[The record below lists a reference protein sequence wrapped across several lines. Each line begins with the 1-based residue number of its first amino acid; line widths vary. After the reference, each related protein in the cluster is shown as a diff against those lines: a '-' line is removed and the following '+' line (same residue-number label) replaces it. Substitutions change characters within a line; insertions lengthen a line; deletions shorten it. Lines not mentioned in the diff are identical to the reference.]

1 MRWAGYAGAM
11 KTLAD
16 QLDNSF
22 YQRFNSAT
30 PALLSAVQPAPLTNP
45 RWGHRNLDLMAE
57 LGIDPAAPGLLE
69 LLAGSRAPSPLTP
82 YAAVYSGH
90 QFGHWAGQ
98 LGDGRALTLG
108 ELNGADGGCWELQL
122 KGAGPTPY
130 SRFADGR
137 AVLRSSIREYLC
149 SEAMHGLGIPTTRA
163 LSLVDSDSPVQRERV
178 ERGAVVCRLARS
190 FIRFGHFEHFH
201 YAGQA
206 QTVATLA
213 DYLIEQHFPDWLAL
227 PAEQRHLQLF
237 ANTVTATATTIAAW
251 QAVGFAHGVLNTDN
265 MSLLGDTLDYGPF
278 GFLDSYQPGFI
289 CNHSDSGGRYAFN
302 KQPMIGLWNLNA
314 LANAFLSLLP
324 SELLVEQLGS
334 YQQQFEAAYRARM
347 TAKLGLPAAADA
359 QQLDAVLQ
367 PLLALL
373 AEGGA
378 DYTRFF
384 RRLALFGSDQ
394 EPALAAEVG
403 EPWQQQAWQ
412 QWRSSYTAAL
422 TEQPA
427 DADQRQLSM
436 LAVNPKYI
444 LRNYLAEQ
452 AIQAAEAGDYGQLER
467 LFAVLK
473 QPYAEQPEY
482 DKLAALPPAWAAAI
496 SISCSS

>member
-1 MRWAGYAGAM
+1 M
-11 KTLAD
+11 KNLAE
-16 QLDNSF
+16 QLNSPF
-22 YQRFNSAT
+22 YQRFSDAS

-45 RWGHRNLDLMAE
+45 RWVHRNLELMAE
-57 LGIDPAAPGLLE
+57 LGVDPDPPELLE
-69 LLAGSRAPSPLTP
+69 LLAGSRAPAPLVP
-82 YAAVYSGH
+82 YASVYSGH

-98 LGDGRALTLG
+98 LGDGRAMSLG
-108 ELNGADGGCWELQL
+108 ELPSADGSGWELQL

-163 LSLVDSDSPVQRERV
+163 LSLVTSDTPVQREQT
-178 ERGAVVCRLARS
+178 ERGAVVCRVARS
-190 FIRFGHFEHFH
+190 FIRFGQFEHFH
-201 YAGQA
+201 YAGA
-206 QTVATLA
+206 KQTVAALA
-213 DYLIEQHFPDWLAL
+213 DYLIERHFPDWLAL
-227 PAEQRHLQLF
+227 PAEQRHANLF

-278 GFLDSYQPGFI
+278 GFLDAYQPGFI
-289 CNHSDSGGRYAFN
+289 CNHSDSGGRYAFD

-324 SELLVEQLGS
+324 SDALVEQLGS
-334 YQQQFEAAYRARM
+334 YQAQFEAAYRARM
-347 TAKLGLPAAADA
+347 AAKLGLRVGTDEGAIDA
-359 QQLDAVLQ
+359 LLE

-373 AEGGA
+373 AQDKI

-384 RRLALFGSDQ
+384 RRLAQLGGDA
-394 EPALAAEVG
+394 EAELAAEVG
-403 EPWQQQAWQ
+403 EPWQGDAWQ
-412 QWRSSYTAAL
+412 QWLSGYTRALAKQAGSAGARRAAM
-422 TEQPA
+422 QA
-427 DADQRQLSM
+427 A
-436 LAVNPKYI
+436 NPKYI

-467 LFAVLK
+467 LYRALQNPFD
-473 QPYAEQPEY
+473 EQPEH

-496 SISCSS
+496 SVSCSS

>member
-1 MRWAGYAGAM
+1 M
-11 KTLAD
+11 KNLLE
-16 QLDNSF
+16 QFDNPF
-22 YQRFNSAT
+22 CQRFDGAAPT
-30 PALLSAVQPAPLTNP
+30 VLSRVQPAPLTNP
-45 RWGHRNLDLMAE
+45 RWGHRNLSLMAQLGLEPEHPE
-57 LGIDPAAPGLLE
+57 LLS
-69 LLAGSRAPSPLTP
+69 LLAGNAAPAPLTP
-82 YAAVYSGH
+82 YASVYSGH

-108 ELNGADGGCWELQL
+108 ELTDCNGSRWELQL

-130 SRFADGR
+130 SRHADGR

-163 LSLVDSDSPVQRERV
+163 LSLVDSDTPVQRERI

-190 FIRFGHFEHFH
+190 FIRFGQFEHFH
-201 YAGQA
+201 YAGQKQA
-206 QTVATLA
+206 VAELA
-213 DYLIEQHFPDWLAL
+213 DYLIKQHFPDWLAL

-278 GFLDSYQPGFI
+278 GFLDAYQPGFI
-289 CNHSDSGGRYAFN
+289 CNHSDSGGRYAFD

-324 SELLVEQLGS
+324 SDALVEQLGS
-334 YQQQFEAAYRARM
+334 YQAQFEAAYRARM
-347 TAKLGLPAAADA
+347 AAKLGLRVGTDEGAIDA
-359 QQLDAVLQ
+359 LLE

-373 AEGGA
+373 AQDKI

-384 RRLALFGSDQ
+384 RRLAQLGGDA
-394 EPALAAEVG
+394 EAELAAEVG
-403 EPWQQQAWQ
+403 EPWQGDAWQ
-412 QWRSSYTAAL
+412 QWLSGYTRALAKQAGSAGARRAAM
-422 TEQPA
+422 QA
-427 DADQRQLSM
+427 A
-436 LAVNPKYI
+436 NPKYI

-467 LFAVLK
+467 LYRALQNPFD
-473 QPYAEQPEY
+473 EQPEH

-496 SISCSS
+496 SVSCSS

>member
-1 MRWAGYAGAM
+1 M
-11 KTLAD
+11 KNLPD
-16 QLDNSF
+16 QLDNRF
-22 YQRFNSAT
+22 YQRFKHAS
-30 PALLSAVQPAPLTNP
+30 PALLSAVQPAPLVNP
-45 RWGHRNLDLMAE
+45 RWGHRNLGLMAE
-57 LGIDPAAPGLLE
+57 LGIDPEAPTLLE
-69 LLAGSRAPSPLTP
+69 LLAGSRASSPLTP
-82 YAAVYSGH
+82 YASVYSGH

-108 ELNGADGGCWELQL
+108 ELRGADGSRWELQL

-163 LSLVDSDSPVQRERV
+163 LSLVDSDTQVQREKI

-201 YAGQA
+201 YAGHA

-213 DYLIEQHFPDWLAL
+213 DYLIEQHFPDWLVL
-227 PAEQRHLQLF
+227 PAEQRHAQLF

-278 GFLDSYQPGFI
+278 GFLDRYEPGFI
-289 CNHSDSGGRYAFN
+289 CNHSDSGGRYAFDQ
-302 KQPMIGLWNLNA
+302 QPMIGLWNLNA

-324 SELLVEQLGS
+324 SEQLIEQLGS

-347 TAKLGLPAAADA
+347 AAKLGLPTAPDEV
-359 QQLDAVLQ
+359 QLDALLK

-373 AEGGA
+373 AEDGV

-384 RRLALFGSDQ
+384 RQLALFDSDREQ
-394 EPALAAEVG
+394 ALAAEVG
-403 EPWQQQAWQ
+403 EDWQAAAWQ
-412 QWRSSYTAAL
+412 QWRSRYRAELASHTGDDAARQTAM
-422 TEQPA
+422 
-427 DADQRQLSM
+427 R
-436 LAVNPKYI
+436 AVNPKYL

-452 AIQAAEAGDYGQLER
+452 AIQAAEAGDYSQLER

-473 QPYAEQPEY
+473 QPYSEQPEH
-482 DKLAALPPAWAAAI
+482 DKLASLPPAWAAAI
-496 SISCSS
+496 SVSCSS